1 MKGSKISRRD
11 VLVGASALTAGAAFS
26 TKVLSAAPPASAGYA
41 GAD

>member
-11 VLVGASALTAGAAFS
+11 VLVGASALSCRRRVLDKGFVCRAARE
-26 TKVLSAAPPASAGYA
+26 PGYA